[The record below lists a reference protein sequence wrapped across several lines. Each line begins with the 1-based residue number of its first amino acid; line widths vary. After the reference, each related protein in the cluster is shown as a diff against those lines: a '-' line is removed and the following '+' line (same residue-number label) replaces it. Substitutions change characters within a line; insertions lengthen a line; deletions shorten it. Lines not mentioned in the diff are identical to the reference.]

1 MRLIERR
8 ILVTGGGS
16 GIGLA
21 LARALATGN
30 RVVVA
35 GRDETKL
42 EGARAAIPTLETVRL
57 DVTDEEDAARAVAE
71 IQARFGALD
80 VLINCAGVMHAGP
93 LDGPGAE
100 RRAAQD
106 VEINLLGTIRMT
118 RLALPMLR
126 ASDDGAVV
134 MLSSALALVSS
145 PGMAVYAATKA
156 AVHSLARSLRAELK
170 RQVKVFDVLPPWTD
184 SDLSR
189 EVPGAKVTP
198 ERVARDIVEDM
209 QRERLEIRI
218 GRIKQLAVIERI
230 SPSWADSIAA
240 RATGSPNA

>member
-1 MRLIERR
+1 MRLNERR

-21 LARALATGN
+21 LAGALATGD
-30 RVVVA
+30 RAVVA

-42 EGARAAIPTLETVRL
+42 EAARAAIPTLETLRL
-57 DVTDEEDAARAVAE
+57 DVTDQEDAARALAE
-71 IQARFGALD
+71 IQTRLGGLD
-80 VLINCAGVMHAGP
+80 LLINCAGVMHAGP
-93 LDGPGAE
+93 LDGPEME
-100 RRAAQD
+100 RDAAQD

-134 MLSSALALVSS
+134 MFSSALALVSS

-170 RQVKVFDVLPPWTD
+170 GQVKVFDVLPPWTD

-189 EVPGAKVTP
+189 EVRGAKIAP
-198 ERVARDIVEDM
+198 ERVAGEIVEGM
-209 QRERLEIRI
+209 QREHSEIRV

-240 RATGSPNA
+240 RATGSPTA